1 MKVIYSLLLETK
13 PGVPFLEQFFSVFVR
28 ILQNIIA
35 LLHLTVVMF

>member
-13 PGVPFLEQFFSVFVR
+13 PGVPFLEQFSVFVR

-35 LLHLTVVMF
+35 LLHLTVVIF